1 MKLYKRA
8 AGIALSLLMSM
19 QVCGSVFA
27 DNTYSDTE
35 DNENTVQTEVND
47 AEVNENNDDPSYGKY
62 VQRQF
67 MNFAL
72 NKSIWG
78 SSDIT
83 HSSHFNGYEKKY
95 GIDVSYY
102 QGNIDW
108 KKVKDSGVEYVII
121 RAGYRGYGSA
131 GTLVKDARFADYIKG
146 AKSVGLDV
154 GVYFYTQAINTAE
167 AKEEAQFVLNL
178 IKGYELEL
186 PVYYDIEGVDY
197 DTGRLDSANL
207 TKAQKTNLC
216 KAFCDT
222 IRANGYEAGVYTNY
236 SWFLYQVDGKALGS
250 SYPIWLAHYTTSTDY
265 PYEYQMWQYTGQG
278 KVNGISSSVD
288 MNVHYVKNQ
297 NDYSSKKVTN
307 LGKTDI
313 AQTKVMLKWDAVPG
327 AQGYAVYTKN
337 SDGTYTF
344 NRACNTT
351 ECTVTGLK
359 MANVYTFNVRPY
371 FNDDGSKEFLEGKS
385 QLGGFSNDFVQGT
398 KTIKAYGVTVTGKTA
413 NTISIKWDPAVG
425 KYNGYQVALYD
436 TTARKHIAVAY
447 TNDIKYTYKN
457 LDPLTN
463 YNVTVRPYY
472 VVNGVKYPGVFADY
486 VTTSTTSS
494 RVTGLKAD
502 AFYGTDISLSWNSV
516 PSASKYNIYIV
527 KDGKAQY
534 LKSANSCSAL
544 ISGAK
549 QGQSYTYAVKAVR
562 KSNDKETVIAKSNNY
577 TIKFSYSNPG
587 NVTISN
593 IKQNQATVSWSK
605 VPYITSYRVYLYSDK
620 TKTYKFYSTVSASAA
635 NVTIT
640 GLKSKSNYKVKI
652 YSVYGPGI
660 SSGIIKSF
668 KTK

>member
-27 DNTYSDTE
+27 DNTYSDIE

-83 HSSHFNGYEKKY
+83 HSSRFNGYEKKY

-250 SYPIWLAHYTTSTDY
+250 SYPIWLAYYTTSTDY

-562 KSNDKETVIAKSNNY
+562 KSNDKETVIAESNNY

-605 VPYITSYRVYLYSDK
+605 IPYITSYRVYLYSDK
-620 TKTYKFYSTVSASAA
+620 TKTYNFYSTVSASAA

-652 YSVYGPGI
+652 YSVYGPGT